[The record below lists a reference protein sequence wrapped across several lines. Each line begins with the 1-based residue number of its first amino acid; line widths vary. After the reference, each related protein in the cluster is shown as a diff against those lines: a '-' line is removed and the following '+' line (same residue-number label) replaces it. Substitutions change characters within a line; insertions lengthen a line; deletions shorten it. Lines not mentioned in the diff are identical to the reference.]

1 MAALV
6 SLCAHAVSALMRF
19 DLLISK
25 VITTSRSVGRL
36 LPFGDGPATLFSR
49 SALFRFLSEDYT
61 VFRKISL
68 ALVLMAMA
76 GVASASAS
84 ASASRTSDQCFHILW
99 FTFCPETDHP
109 SPAKAPEIDP
119 ASAMAGLTMLAGG
132 LAVLRGRRRINPKD

>member
-1 MAALV
+1 
-6 SLCAHAVSALMRF
+6 
-19 DLLISK
+19 
-25 VITTSRSVGRL
+25 
-36 LPFGDGPATLFSR
+36 
-49 SALFRFLSEDYT
+49 LSEDYT

-68 ALVLMAMA
+68 ALALMAMA
-76 GVASASAS
+76 GVAS

-99 FTFCPETDHP
+99 FTFCPPTDHPSTDHP

>member
-1 MAALV
+1 M
-6 SLCAHAVSALMRF
+6 
-19 DLLISK
+19 
-25 VITTSRSVGRL
+25 
-36 LPFGDGPATLFSR
+36 
-49 SALFRFLSEDYT
+49 
-61 VFRKISL
+61 FRKISL

-76 GVASASAS
+76 GVAS

>member
-1 MAALV
+1 
-6 SLCAHAVSALMRF
+6 
-19 DLLISK
+19 
-25 VITTSRSVGRL
+25 
-36 LPFGDGPATLFSR
+36 
-49 SALFRFLSEDYT
+49 

-84 ASASRTSDQCFHILW
+84 ASGTSDQCFHILW
-99 FTFCPETDHP
+99 FTFCPPTDHP
-109 SPAKAPEIDP
+109 SPVKAPEIDP